1 MTRLFVIPGH
11 GAGDSGACGHGYS
24 EAERVR
30 ALAAKI
36 KELGGDAVELADFDR
51 NYYEDGGINRLQLD
65 DDQCIVEL
73 HMDSGPSGAM
83 GGHVIVAP
91 GQAEDVDYT
100 LSEMIAG
107 MFPGRANILVER
119 DDLANPARAAARG
132 FSYRLVE
139 NGFISNWDDLY
150 AFNENIEELAR
161 IYLRAFGI
169 EEEDKMA
176 MAVVSVPM
184 PGTPVFRLY
193 NEGTGEHMFTA
204 NEGEAGALVAAGWK
218 DEGTA
223 WANPDPGE
231 AVYRMYNRHT
241 DDHMFTA
248 NFGEALGLQS
258 AGWTYEGVFFFGA
271 RDGKPVYRLYDGE
284 CGRHM
289 FTADVAERNSLVSFG
304 WRDEGVAWRV

>member
-30 ALAAKI
+30 ALATKI

-91 GQAEDVDYT
+91 GQAEDVDYA

-119 DDLANPARAAARG
+119 GDLANPARAAARG

-139 NGFISNWDDLY
+139 NGFISNLDDLY

-184 PGTPVFRLY
+184 PGTPVHRLY

-231 AVYRMYNRHT
+231 AVC
-241 DDHMFTA
+241 
-248 NFGEALGLQS
+248 LQS

-271 RDGKPVYRLYDGE
+271 RSGKPVYRLYDGE
-284 CGRHM
+284 GGRHM
-289 FTADVAERNSLVSFG
+289 FTADGGERNSLVSAG

>member
-1 MTRLFVIPGH
+1 MRLFVIPGH
-11 GAGDSGACGHGYS
+11 GAGDSGACGSGYS

-30 ALAAKI
+30 ALASKI

-73 HMDSGPSGAM
+73 HMDSGPSGAR

-119 DDLANPARAAARG
+119 GDLANPARAAARG

-139 NGFISNWDDLY
+139 NGFISNWEDLDT
-150 AFNENIEELAR
+150 FNNNIDELAR

-176 MAVVSVPM
+176 MAVVSVPF
-184 PGTPVFRLY
+184 PGTPVYRLY

-204 NEGEAGALVAAGWK
+204 NEGEVGALVAAGWK
-218 DEGTA
+218 DEGMA

-248 NFGEALGLQS
+248 DFGEALGLQS

-271 RDGKPVYRLYDGE
+271 RSGKPVYRLYDGE
-284 CGRHM
+284 GGRHM
-289 FTADVAERNSLVSFG
+289 FTADGAERNSLVSAG
-304 WRDEGVAWRV
+304 WRDEGIAWRV